1 MSKPLIVVATPC
13 FGGLVN
19 QGYMMSVLKLVQLAG
34 GGEYELEVV
43 LLGGDSLITRSRSV
57 LVSRFLDNPRATHL
71 MFIDADIAFEPD
83 QFLRLLRLD
92 KDFAAGAYPLKQIDW
107 RALPRRAV
115 NGEAL
120 AAAGLS
126 YVGQICAGDQ
136 LRYEAGFATATYA
149 GTGFQ
154 LIKRHVFEKLI
165 AAHPELKFKAIH
177 TLTNETP
184 SGDHLYALFE
194 CAIDAQSG
202 AYLSEDYAFCG
213 RWRAL
218 GGEIWLDLQSKL
230 THAGTSY
237 YEGDCTGRY
246 AAQGSSQADRAS
258 KSPLQGAMSA

>member
-1 MSKPLIVVATPC
+1 MSKPFVVVATPC

-19 QGYMMSVLKLVQLAG
+19 QNYMLSILKLLQCAS
-34 GGEYELEVV
+34 GGEFDLDVL

-71 MFIDADIAFEPD
+71 MFIDADIGFEPD
-83 QFLRLLRLD
+83 QFLRLLRLG

-115 NGEAL
+115 TGEPL

-126 YVGQICAGDQ
+126 YVGQICEGDQ
-136 LRYEAGFATATYA
+136 LRREGGFATAKYA

-154 LIKRHVFEKLI
+154 LIRRHVFERLI
-165 AAHPELKFKAIH
+165 LAHPELKFRAVH

-184 SGDHLYALFE
+184 KSDNLYALFE
-194 CAIDAQSG
+194 CEIDRESG
-202 AYLSEDYAFCG
+202 VYLSEDYAFCG

-230 THAGTSY
+230 THAGMSY
-237 YEGDCTGRY
+237 YDGDCTGRFAPRIPVEALQTRTMQVRD
-246 AAQGSSQADRAS
+246 AAAA
-258 KSPLQGAMSA
+258 

>member
-1 MSKPLIVVATPC
+1 MSKPFVMVATPC

-19 QGYMMSVLKLVQLAG
+19 QGYMLSILKLMQSAAT
-34 GGEYELEVV
+34 GEFDLDVV

-71 MFIDADIAFEPD
+71 MFVDADIAFEPD

-115 NGEAL
+115 DGEPL
-120 AAAGLS
+120 TAAGLS
-126 YVGQICAGDQ
+126 YVGQLCPADQ
-136 LRYEAGFATATYA
+136 LRQEAGFATAAYA

-154 LIKRHVFEKLI
+154 LIKRAVFERLI
-165 AAHPELKFKAIH
+165 AAHPELKFNAVH

-184 SGDHLYALFE
+184 RSDNLYALFE
-194 CAIDAQSG
+194 CAIDRESG
-202 AYLSEDYAFCG
+202 IYLSEDYAFCG

-237 YEGDCTGRY
+237 YEGDCTARY
-246 AAQGSSQADRAS
+246 ASLGRAEAAEAAS
-258 KSPLQGAMSA
+258 RPAEAA